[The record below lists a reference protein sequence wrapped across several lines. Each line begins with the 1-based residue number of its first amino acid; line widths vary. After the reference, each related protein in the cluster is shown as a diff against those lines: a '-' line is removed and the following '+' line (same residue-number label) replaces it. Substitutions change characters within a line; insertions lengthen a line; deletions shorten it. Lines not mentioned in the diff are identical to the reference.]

1 MRDGRRWQAGALS
14 SSCLIAVPEAGGTLI
29 TELQYWG
36 QSVRVFGQRL
46 MNEQELIDRL
56 LDPVHDGQ
64 LIYL

>member
-1 MRDGRRWQAGALS
+1 MEGGGKLVPYQAHALS
-14 SSCLIAVPEAGGTLI
+14 QFQRLGTLI

>member
-1 MRDGRRWQAGALS
+1 MPYRS
-14 SSCLIAVPEAGGTLI
+14 SRGWGTLI

-36 QSVRVFGQRL
+36 QSVRVFGQGL

-64 LIYL
+64 LTYL